1 MNWTDSVFFNQ
12 TQNLCFQNGA
22 FIFTHIHANSDSIY
36 KQRNLS
42 SRKWRYCFLNGKLT
56 KQSSAIAYIRGY
68 VKTEDK

>member
-36 KQRNLS
+36 KQRNSLQENEDTA
-42 SRKWRYCFLNGKLT
+42 FLNGKLT